1 MEIVAQRPTLL
12 HQALTTQAAPV
23 KSDTEQVKTELAGAQ
38 AVTASSESSENST
51 ASEKSYLSDSR
62 LGIIPSKPKD
72 EESRVERGYNY
83 DEESEELIYA
93 MTQQPEGEVIYELP
107 SKTARRIQAFLDEV
121 LQAQEKRNL
130 GGEAKAVEPTA
141 YEAKQATAQQEHAA

>member
-62 LGIIPSKPKD
+62 LGIIPSKPKG

-107 SKTARRIQAFLDEV
+107 SKTLAAFRPSWTKCYKHRKSV
-121 LQAQEKRNL
+121 IW
-130 GGEAKAVEPTA
+130 V
-141 YEAKQATAQQEHAA
+141 AKQKLSSQQPTK

>member
-62 LGIIPSKPKD
+62 LGIIPSKPKG

-130 GGEAKAVEPTA
+130 GGEAKAIEPTA
-141 YEAKQATAQQEHAA
+141 YEVKQAAAQQEHAA

>member
-62 LGIIPSKPKD
+62 LGIIPSKPKG

-130 GGEAKAVEPTA
+130 GGEAKAIEPTV